1 METKRR
7 HEQVYYRRCGCLK
20 LASLLI
26 ADLLTELKEE
36 GTFNT
41 LIHTVDEE
49 KKNKA
54 QLQEILTSDEKDH
67 LKIKA
72 LQKQLHDLTED
83 TAVQIQEREQIAAH
97 LEDQMQEWKVTKSLQ
112 EKYMNSSTQ
121 LMVLQ
126 GQKMNN
132 RIEKQLEILKQK
144 LEEEEKDHI
153 QLETFLKKNQT
164 SLEEMLEYWMDCYDK
179 DTEDKQRELNTV
191 KTNKSNNL
199 AQLQELAKKYRDN
212 EQVIIDD
219 RLEKEELQRQREQ
232 KELEEKTAVKLQA
245 WWRGTLVRKCL
256 GPYGKQKKPKQ
267 KKGKKGKK
275 KK

>member
-26 ADLLTELKEE
+26 GDLLTELKEE

-49 KKNKA
+49 KTTKA
-54 QLQEILTSDEKDH
+54 QLQEILTSDEEDH
-67 LKIKA
+67 LKIKT
-72 LQKQLHDLTED
+72 LQKQLHDLTEE
-83 TAVQIQEREQIAAH
+83 TVVQIQEREQIAAH
-97 LEDQMQEWKVTKSLQ
+97 LEDQLQEWKVTKSLQ
-112 EKYMNSSTQ
+112 EKYMISSTQ

-132 RIEKQLEILKQK
+132 RIEKQLEAEIKASILKQK
-144 LEEEEKDHI
+144 LEEEEKDHV

-179 DTEDKQRELNTV
+179 DTEDKQQELNTV

-232 KELEEKTAVKLQA
+232 KELEEKAAVKV
-245 WWRGTLVRKCL
+245 TLSLK
-256 GPYGKQKKPKQ
+256 
-267 KKGKKGKK
+267 
-275 KK
+275 